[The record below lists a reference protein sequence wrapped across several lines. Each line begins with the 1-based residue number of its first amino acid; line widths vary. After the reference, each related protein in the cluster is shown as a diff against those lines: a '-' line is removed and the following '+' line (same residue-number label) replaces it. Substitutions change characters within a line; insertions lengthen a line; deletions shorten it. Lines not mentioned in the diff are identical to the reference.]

1 MGFPAYAKSFE
12 SSGSPKNTP
21 ELSSVERDV
30 HASSDDVL
38 DPSDW
43 LKNSS
48 FTPILGKVIFE
59 GSKDDGRKS
68 ESDHEGEETPKKK
81 LRKSDSE
88 ENESERR
95 SRRNDKTK

>member
-21 ELSSVERDV
+21 EMGSVERDV

-59 GSKDDGRKS
+59 GSKDDGGKS
-68 ESDHEGEETPKKK
+68 DSDHEDEEAPKKK
-81 LRKSDSE
+81 LRKSDSA